1 MIITFASS
9 KGGVGKST
17 ACICFA
23 GALAA
28 RKEQVLILDLDE
40 NNTATRWTR
49 TSQKTEMVSEFI
61 SVKAIEPAKFPGY
74 IKELASSPDRPNHIL
89 IDVAGAFETAMLMAL
104 NRSHLA
110 IIPAQ
115 PSEPDVYEA
124 QRVIQLIDN
133 LNDMRPQ
140 PLPYRLLLTLF
151 DPLNTPPQPNVVDQ
165 VRKKGLPRLESVM
178 TRRTPYKE
186 IFLTGSTPH
195 ADTSGRASIAK
206 ACSELDGIIA
216 ELNEVVSLK
225 EVA

>member
-28 RKEQVLILDLDE
+28 RQEQVLILDLDE
-40 NNTATRWTR
+40 NNTATRWTK
-49 TSQKTEMVSEFI
+49 TAQKRNIKVPNVSVEA
-61 SVKAIEPAKFPGY
+61 VDPGTFPGY
-74 IKELASSPDRPNHIL
+74 IKELAASPERPSHIL

-140 PLPYRLLLTLF
+140 PLPYRLLMTLF
-151 DPLNTPPQPNVVDQ
+151 DPLNPPPQPNVIDQ
-165 VRKKGLPRLESVM
+165 IRKKGIPRLDGVM

-195 ADTSGRASIAK
+195 SDQTKRQSVTK
-206 ACSELDGIIA
+206 ACRELEGLMA
-216 ELNEVVSLK
+216 EIDEVVSLK
-225 EVA
+225 EAA